1 MAVVAW
7 RHLRTTNPIES
18 TFATIRLRT
27 AKTRG
32 CLSRNTALTMVFKR
46 AICAQRQWRRLNGAE
61 LLNDVVGGV
70 PFEDG
75 VRTTSQQAQ
84 VADAA

>member
-1 MAVVAW
+1 MVFYDFPGEHW

-32 CLSRNTALTMVFKR
+32 CLSRKTALAMVYKL
-46 AICAQRQWRRLNGAE
+46 ALSAQRGWRRLNKSE
-61 LLNDVVGGV
+61 LITDVVGGV
-70 PFEDG
+70 TFKDG
-75 VRTTSQQAQ
+75 VRRG
-84 VADAA
+84 